1 MPGTRWRERRERSDN
16 LMQRLQHRETFRSPP
31 CAQLHS
37 VRRLYENI
45 VPSHTVYDVES
56 PEHVIR
62 RFSHDGQYLIC
73 FSRNGLELIVYRFL
87 WFHYCAQGAAAVAEA
102 EEDDHLPP
110 STRKFEK
117 YFEQLYCAP
126 LGRGSEVLCKDLF
139 LCCEGS
145 ALGVFASATPA
156 DLSSPPRVG
165 AVKGVPAMES
175 ITLHLVRL
183 ADGKVVDR
191 RVFRDDYINLTHNG
205 GAFLYEDL
213 LSVLSIRFQRIHL
226 FQIVEAAERFVDVQ
240 VIGPYGCDDD
250 ELVLQS
256 HFQEEWRFQRHLAE
270 LRRRQALGGGAASRS
285 LTMSTFGSSLF
296 SLSYGPDGRASL
308 QSQSH
313 THTHSPTQSHTH
325 SQSQP
330 QSHSQSHS
338 HSHAHSQSHSHAHS
352 HPHSHSRSQ
361 EG

>member
-270 LRRRQALGGGAASRS
+270 LRRRQALGGV
-285 LTMSTFGSSLF
+285 
-296 SLSYGPDGRASL
+296 
-308 QSQSH
+308 
-313 THTHSPTQSHTH
+313 
-325 SQSQP
+325 
-330 QSHSQSHS
+330 
-338 HSHAHSQSHSHAHS
+338 
-352 HPHSHSRSQ
+352 
-361 EG
+361 